1 MGSYLLKE
9 RESNRFW
16 KKILDTM
23 NDGLMLVGLD
33 GTILE
38 VNSAFT
44 RLTGYDPVEVEGSPC
59 TVLRCDGCD
68 VRPEGKGGVWC
79 SLFKRA
85 GDVRKRCIVTRKDGS
100 YLPVLKNASLLRD
113 DEGHVLGAVETL
125 TDISETDRLDSQV
138 DHLSRHFDEP
148 GGFYGIVGKSAIM
161 QKVFQVVE
169 KAAHSDAPA
178 IILGESGTGKELVAQ
193 AIHRAGERRENP
205 FVQLNCSAL
214 NDALLESELFGH
226 VKGAFTGAYRHRLGR
241 FEAAHTG
248 VIFLDEIADI
258 PMSTQVKLLRVLET
272 KQFERV
278 GDLQSISVDVR
289 IITATNKDLRELI
302 DQKMF
307 REDLFFRINVIPILL
322 PPLRERTEDIP
333 LLINTFISRLQSQT
347 GKKITG
353 VSPEAMEWLMAYGW
367 PGNVRELKS
376 AMEYGFV
383 IVESGLIHMAHLPPH
398 ILENKGE
405 RTNEAVFIDRREV
418 HEKTALID
426 ALKKS
431 GGNQSQAARIL
442 GISRVTVWNRMRKYG
457 INLKRVM
464 TP

>member
-1 MGSYLLKE
+1 MKE
-9 RESNRFW
+9 RESNRYW

-38 VNSAFT
+38 VNRAFT
-44 RLTGYDPVEVEGSPC
+44 RLTGYDAVEVEGSRC
-59 TVLRCDGCD
+59 TVLKCDACD
-68 VRPEGKGGVWC
+68 ISPDGKDGVWC
-79 SLFKRA
+79 SFFKR
-85 GDVRKRCIVTRKDGS
+85 GRDVRKRCIVTRKDGS
-100 YLPVLKNASLLRD
+100 YLSALKNASLLKD
-113 DEGHVLGAVETL
+113 DDGRILGAVETL
-125 TDISETDRLDSQV
+125 TDISETDRLDSQI
-138 DHLSRHFDEP
+138 DQLSRHFDESS
-148 GGFYGIVGKSAIM
+148 GFHGIVGKSAIM

-178 IILGESGTGKELVAQ
+178 IIFGESGTGKELVAR
-193 AIHRAGERRENP
+193 AIHRAGERRESP

-258 PMSTQVKLLRVLET
+258 PLSTQVKLLRVLET

-302 DQKMF
+302 GQKLF

-333 LLINTFISRLQSQT
+333 LLINTFIGRLQSRT

-353 VSPEAMEWLMAYGW
+353 MSPDAMEWFMTYDW

-376 AMEYGFV
+376 ALEYGFV

-398 ILENKGE
+398 IIEDKEVKKNHKI
-405 RTNEAVFIDRREV
+405 FIDRRDV
-418 HEKTALID
+418 HEKAALID
-426 ALKKS
+426 ALRKS

-464 TP
+464 MP

>member
-1 MGSYLLKE
+1 
-9 RESNRFW
+9 
-16 KKILDTM
+16 
-23 NDGLMLVGLD
+23 
-33 GTILE
+33 
-38 VNSAFT
+38 
-44 RLTGYDPVEVEGSPC
+44 
-59 TVLRCDGCD
+59 
-68 VRPEGKGGVWC
+68 
-79 SLFKRA
+79 
-85 GDVRKRCIVTRKDGS
+85 
-100 YLPVLKNASLLRD
+100 
-113 DEGHVLGAVETL
+113 VETL

-322 PPLRERTEDIP
+322 PPLRERTGDIS

-398 ILENKGE
+398 IIEDKGE
-405 RTNEAVFIDRREV
+405 RPNEEVFIDRREV

-431 GGNQSQAARIL
+431 GGNQSQAARVL